1 MRTRKR
7 RKWLALVLALASGG
21 AAGYLAL
28 TSMDQTPLAAAGPA
42 KDGPTARVVVAAR
55 DLAVGAVLAP
65 ADLKVVDWPGT
76 ALPPGYAQDPAGLV
90 GRGLITAVSANE
102 PLLARKMASKEEGGG
117 LAIVIPEGM
126 RAVSVKV
133 DEVIGVAGF
142 VLPGARVDVLATLAE
157 NSGRDEAATR
167 VILQNV
173 QTLAAGQT
181 IQRDAEGTPQT
192 VTVITLLVDPEQA
205 EKLTLAATEGRIQ
218 LALRNTLDMTQTD
231 TKGGDA
237 GNLVNSSPS
246 AAPASRPARGRV
258 SRPASGTTVVT
269 YNGAERTVTTFV
281 PGD

>member
-7 RKWLALVLALASGG
+7 RKWFALVLALASGG

-28 TSMDQTPLAAAGPA
+28 TMMDQTPLAAADSG
-42 KDGPTARVVVAAR
+42 KQGPTTRVVVASR
-55 DLAVGAVLAP
+55 DLPVGAVLAP
-65 ADLKVVDWPGT
+65 GDLKVVDWPAT

-102 PLLARKMASKEEGGG
+102 PLLARKVASKEEGGG
-117 LAIVIPEGM
+117 LPIVIPEGM

-133 DEVIGVAGF
+133 DEVVGVAGF
-142 VLPGARVDVLATLAE
+142 VLPGTRVDVLATLSE

-167 VILQNV
+167 VILKNV
-173 QTLAAGQT
+173 QALAAGQT

-192 VTVITLLVDPEQA
+192 VTVITLLVSPEEA

-218 LALRNTLDMTQTD
+218 LALRNTLYMTQVD
-231 TKGGDA
+231 TKGVDA
-237 GNLVNSSPS
+237 ANLVQSSPA
-246 AAPASRPARGRV
+246 AAPSRPARGRV

-281 PGD
+281 PGDR